1 MVYPYLRK
9 KGCDRGKTLDPDGIS
24 SLSAVITLIFIPW
37 GLSWP
42 WMWLL
47 FVIQQMGGAVAKAL
61 TQHQEE
67 SIPFQALTQTFS
79 VTLSESPIQR
89 ESRKVVRQI
98 HSGQRL
104 NSRDYSIS
112 TLETVWFLKTI

>member
-1 MVYPYLRK
+1 M
-9 KGCDRGKTLDPDGIS
+9 
-24 SLSAVITLIFIPW
+24 
-37 GLSWP
+37 
-42 WMWLL
+42 
-47 FVIQQMGGAVAKAL
+47 AKAL

-67 SIPFQALTQTFS
+67 PVPFQALTQTFS

-98 HSGQRL
+98 HSGQCL